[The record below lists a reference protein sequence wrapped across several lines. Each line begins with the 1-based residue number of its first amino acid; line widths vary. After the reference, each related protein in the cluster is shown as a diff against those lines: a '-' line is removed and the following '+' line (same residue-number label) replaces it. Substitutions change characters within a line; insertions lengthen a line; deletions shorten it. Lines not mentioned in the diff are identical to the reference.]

1 MNTCSEEIILF
12 MHEYMDGDISP
23 KHETLLKEHLQT
35 CADCRRHFQELK
47 KTTALIKSTPFIS
60 TSSDFTSKVMAR
72 LPKEKRKVGIKRWVT
87 HHPLIAAA
95 SLFIILMGGS
105 ILSMWNNNQEFSFTK
120 KPNLQ
125 VENHTVIVPKGE
137 TVKGDI
143 LVKNGDLRI
152 EGKVDGSVTVIN
164 GDINGEK
171 YMASAGHVTGDI
183 KEINEMFD
191 WLWFQIKNGGKE
203 IVSFF
208 NGDK

>member
-1 MNTCSEEIILF
+1 
-12 MHEYMDGDISP
+12 
-23 KHETLLKEHLQT
+23 
-35 CADCRRHFQELK
+35 
-47 KTTALIKSTPFIS
+47 
-60 TSSDFTSKVMAR
+60 
-72 LPKEKRKVGIKRWVT
+72 
-87 HHPLIAAA
+87 
-95 SLFIILMGGS
+95 

-137 TVKGDI
+137 TVKGDL

-164 GDINGEK
+164 GEK
-171 YMASAGHVTGDI
+171 YMASAGRVTGDI

-191 WLWFQIKNGGKE
+191 WLWFQIKIGAEE

-208 NGDK
+208 KEDK